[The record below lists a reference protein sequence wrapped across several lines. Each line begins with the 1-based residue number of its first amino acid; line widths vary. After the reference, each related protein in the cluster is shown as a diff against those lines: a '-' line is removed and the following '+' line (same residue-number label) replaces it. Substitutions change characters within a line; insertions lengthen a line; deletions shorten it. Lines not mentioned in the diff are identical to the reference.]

1 MSRLTLHSFFNM
13 IKSIRKDNT
22 WAKANPDEIQQM
34 YIMTPFY
41 MAVGDELSVHLM
53 DHLYPDMLKVND
65 QDDIARWWEVIDRTT
80 GEVVSPEHYLLT
92 FEIGDMGTMSA
103 ILQRMNREIFTK
115 PVELMENVVG
125 VTSYLREKIIERGGD
140 PERETLNVIPAKDGK
155 AYFVDSKGEY
165 WRSYKFITDATCYDR
180 VEKPEDFY
188 ESAVAFGNFQRLLAD
203 YPAATLHETIKGFHD
218 TRARFQVFKNAVEQ
232 DVCGRADSVR
242 KEIEFVLAHEETANV
257 FGELQDKG
265 QLPLRV
271 THNDT
276 KLNNIMI
283 DNVTRKGICVIDL
296 DTVMPGLAMNDFGDS
311 IRFGASTAAEDEKD
325 LSKVSCSMEL
335 FEIYVKGFLQGCAG
349 SLTPKEVELLPM
361 GAKVMTYECG
371 MRFLTDYLQGDH
383 YFKIHREGHNLDRAR
398 TQFKLVEDM
407 EAKWDTMAKIV
418 RKYENL

>member
-1 MSRLTLHSFFNM
+1 M
-13 IKSIRKDNT
+13 
-22 WAKANPDEIQQM
+22 
-34 YIMTPFY
+34 
-41 MAVGDELSVHLM
+41 
-53 DHLYPDMLKVND
+53 
-65 QDDIARWWEVIDRTT
+65 
-80 GEVVSPEHYLLT
+80 
-92 FEIGDMGTMSA
+92 
-103 ILQRMNREIFTK
+103 
-115 PVELMENVVG
+115 
-125 VTSYLREKIIERGGD
+125 
-140 PERETLNVIPAKDGK
+140 
-155 AYFVDSKGEY
+155 DSKGEY

-335 FEIYVKGFLQGCAG
+335 FEIYAKGFLQGRAG

-407 EAKWDTMAKIV
+407 EAKWDTMARIV

>member
-1 MSRLTLHSFFNM
+1 MGRVSELQIREAIANFNYTGKLKERRLFGSGH
-13 IKSIRKDNT
+13 I
-22 WAKANPDEIQQM
+22 
-34 YIMTPFY
+34 
-41 MAVGDELSVHLM
+41 
-53 DHLYPDMLKVND
+53 ND
-65 QDDIARWWEVIDRTT
+65 T
-80 GEVVSPEHYLLT
+80 YLLT

-257 FGELQDKG
+257 FGELQDKD

-383 YFKIHREGHNLDRAR
+383 IIWTEQGHSSSWWKIWRQSGIPWRKLSANMRIFKPAHRKAVSRFSGVLY
-398 TQFKLVEDM
+398 
-407 EAKWDTMAKIV
+407 KIYAFV
-418 RKYENL
+418 LR

>member
-1 MSRLTLHSFFNM
+1 MARVNKVQ
-13 IKSIRKDNT
+13 IDEAI
-22 WAKANPDEIQQM
+22 ANFQYEGMLIDERPYGNGHI
-34 YIMTPFY
+34 
-41 MAVGDELSVHLM
+41 
-53 DHLYPDMLKVND
+53 ND
-65 QDDIARWWEVIDRTT
+65 TF
-80 GEVVSPEHYLLT
+80 LLT
-92 FEIGDMGTMSA
+92 FEIAEMGKIKV
-103 ILQRMNREIFTK
+103 ILQRMNKEVFTD
-115 PVELMENVVG
+115 PVALMENIIG
-125 VTSYLREKIIERGGD
+125 VTSYLRKKIIENGGN
-140 PERETLNVIPAKDGK
+140 PERETLNIIPAKDGK

-180 VEKPEDFY
+180 VKSPEDFY

-203 YPAATLHETIKGFHD
+203 YPAETLYETIEGFHD
-218 TRARFQVFKNAVEQ
+218 TRARLETFKQAVEK
-232 DVCGRADSVR
+232 DICGRADSVR
-242 KEIEFVLAHEETANV
+242 KEIQFVLDHEELADV
-257 FGELQDKG
+257 FGELQEKG
-265 QLPLRV
+265 EIPLRV

-311 IRFGASTAAEDEKD
+311 IRFGASTGAEDERD

-335 FEIYVKGFLQGCAG
+335 YETYVKGFLEGCAG

-371 MRFLTDYLQGDH
+371 MRFLTDYLEGDH

-407 EAKWDTMAKIV
+407 EQKWDIMKEII
-418 RKYENL
+418 RKYQ